1 MSVKQE
7 NRDNYLRE
15 LIRVLPDSPGVYQY
29 FDESEKI
36 IYVGKAKNLKRRVA
50 SYFNKKPENAKTRI
64 LVRKIRDIKHI
75 VVNSEQDALLL
86 ENNLIKKYQPRYNVL
101 LKDDKSFP
109 WIVVKSEPF
118 PRVFS
123 ARKII
128 KDGSEYFGPYT
139 SALMVKT
146 LIDLFRQLYSL
157 RTCRLALTEE
167 NISKGKFR
175 VCLEYH
181 IGNCKGPCEGLQPES
196 EYLEYIEEI
205 KTILKG
211 NVSLVLKYMKES
223 MMKLA
228 DEYRFEEAEEIRKKF
243 NILEGF
249 RSKSTIVNPKINNV
263 DVFSII
269 EDEKNAFVNFLK
281 VVNGAIIQAHTIEY
295 KKKLDENVETLLPL
309 AIADIRERLHSNS
322 PEIIVPFKPDVEFN
336 DARFFIPKI
345 GDKKKL
351 LELSERNVKY
361 YRLEK
366 LKQQANQT
374 KVPIEVRLLETAKKD
389 LRLDKLPVHIEC
401 FDNSN
406 IQGHHPVAACVVFKN
421 GKPSKR
427 DYRHFN
433 IKTVEGPNDFA
444 SMEEVVYRR
453 YSRLKNEGESLPQ
466 LVVIDG
472 GKGQLGSAVKILRD
486 LKLDD
491 KIAVIG
497 IAKKLEEI
505 FYPGDPIPLYLDKN
519 SPSLK
524 LIQHLR
530 NEAHRFGITFHRNK
544 RSGAFLKSRLD
555 EIQGIGAES
564 IRKLIERFG
573 SAKGV
578 EKASKEELTDVV
590 GESRADKIAEFFKK
604 QEINNRS
611 FDF

>member
-1 MSVKQE
+1 MATKEE
-7 NRDNYLRE
+7 NRLNYLKQ

-29 FDESEKI
+29 FDETGKI
-36 IYVGKAKNLKRRVA
+36 IYVGKAKNLKKRVS
-50 SYFNKKPENAKTRI
+50 SYFTKEPENAKTRI
-64 LVRKIRDIKHI
+64 LVRKIQEIKHI

-109 WIVVKSEPF
+109 WIVVKNERF

-123 ARKII
+123 SRQVI
-128 KDGSEYFGPYT
+128 KDGSDYFGPYT
-139 SALMVKT
+139 SGLMVKT
-146 LIDLFRQLYSL
+146 LIELFRQLYSL
-157 RTCRLALTEE
+157 RTCRHSLTEE
-167 NISKGKFR
+167 NISKGKFK

-181 IGNCKGPCEGLQPES
+181 LGNCKGPCEGLQPEE
-196 EYLEYIEEI
+196 EYLEYIREI
-205 KTILKG
+205 KNILKG
-211 NVSLVLKYMKES
+211 NITSVMKYMKDN
-223 MMKLA
+223 MLKLSS
-228 DEYRFEEAEEIRKKF
+228 EYRFEEAEEIKKKLS
-243 NILEGF
+243 ILEGF
-249 RSKSTIVNPKINNV
+249 KSKSTIVNPKINNV

-269 EDEKNAFVNFLK
+269 DDEKYAFVNFLK

-295 KKKLDENVETLLPL
+295 KKKMDEDINTLLPM

-322 PEIIVPFKPDVEFN
+322 KEVIVPFEPDVKFK
-336 DARFFIPKI
+336 DVRFLVPKI

-366 LKQQANQT
+366 LRQLANQT
-374 KVPIEVRLLETAKKD
+374 KIPKEARLLETTKKD
-389 LRLDKLPVHIEC
+389 LRLNKLPVHIEC

-421 GKPSKR
+421 GKPSKK

-433 IKTVEGPNDFA
+433 IKTVVGPDDYA

-453 YSRLKNEGESLPQ
+453 YSRLLNEGESLPQ

-472 GKGQLGSAVKILRD
+472 GKGQLGSAVKALRD
-486 LKLDD
+486 LKLNDR
-491 KIAVIG
+491 IAIIG

-519 SPSLK
+519 SESLK

-544 RSGAFLKSRLD
+544 RSGAFLKSQLD
-555 EIQGIGAES
+555 EISGIGPES
-564 IRKLIERFG
+564 IQKLLAQFG
-573 SAKGV
+573 SASGV
-578 EKASKEELTDVV
+578 REASFQALVEVV
-590 GESRADKIAEFFKK
+590 GESRAKKIGAFFNKH
-604 QEINNRS
+604 
-611 FDF
+611 